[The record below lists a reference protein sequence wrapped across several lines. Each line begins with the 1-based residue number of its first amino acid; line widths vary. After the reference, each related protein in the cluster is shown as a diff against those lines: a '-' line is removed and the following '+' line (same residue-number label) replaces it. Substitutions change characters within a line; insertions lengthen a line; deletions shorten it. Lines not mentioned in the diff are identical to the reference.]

1 MVNRIWQSYFGA
13 GLVATPEDFGK
24 QSEAPSHPE
33 LLDWLAVELM
43 DPTWNS
49 GDGANNPQSQSPN
62 PQSKGWSLKHVHRL
76 IVNSATY
83 RQMSRVTPESL
94 QRDPFNRLLARGPRF
109 RVEAEIV
116 RDIALAASGLLNSKI
131 GGPSVYPPAP
141 AFLFDRPFSF
151 GPKVWN
157 EEKDEDRYRRAIYTF
172 RFRSVPY
179 PMLQVFDAPT
189 GDFSCV
195 RRARSNS
202 PLQALVTLNEP
213 LFIEAARALALRTLK
228 EGGTSDEQRLNY
240 VFRRALSRP
249 PARQE
254 SAELLGLLNR
264 QRERFIAGELN
275 SWNFVT
281 DDPDKPF
288 PLPKGARMED
298 AAAWTV
304 VARALLNLDETI
316 TKE

>member
-1 MVNRIWQSYFGA
+1 M
-13 GLVATPEDFGK
+13 L
-24 QSEAPSHPE
+24 
-33 LLDWLAVELM
+33 
-43 DPTWNS
+43 
-49 GDGANNPQSQSPN
+49 NP
-62 PQSKGWSLKHVHRL
+62 
-76 IVNSATY
+76 
-83 RQMSRVTPESL
+83 
-94 QRDPFNRLLARGPRF
+94 
-109 RVEAEIV
+109 
-116 RDIALAASGLLNSKI
+116 KI

-141 AFLFDRPFSF
+141 AFLFDRPFSY

-157 EEKDEDRYRRAIYTF
+157 EEKGEDRYRRAVYTF

-213 LFIEAARALALRTLK
+213 LFIEAARSLALRSLN

-240 VFRRALSRP
+240 VFRCALSRT

-254 SAELLGLLNR
+254 SAELIGLLNR
-264 QRERFIAGELN
+264 QRDRFIAGELN
-275 SWNFVT
+275 PWNIVT
-281 DDPDKPF
+281 DNPDKPF
-288 PLPKGARMED
+288 SLPKGARMED

>member
-1 MVNRIWQSYFGA
+1 
-13 GLVATPEDFGK
+13 
-24 QSEAPSHPE
+24 
-33 LLDWLAVELM
+33 
-43 DPTWNS
+43 
-49 GDGANNPQSQSPN
+49 
-62 PQSKGWSLKHVHRL
+62 
-76 IVNSATY
+76 
-83 RQMSRVTPESL
+83 
-94 QRDPFNRLLARGPRF
+94 
-109 RVEAEIV
+109 
-116 RDIALAASGLLNSKI
+116 LLNPKI

-157 EEKDEDRYRRAIYTF
+157 DEKSEDRYRRAIYTF

-195 RRARSNS
+195 RRAVSNS

-213 LFIEAARALALRTLK
+213 LFIEAARALALKTLK
-228 EGGTSDEQRLNY
+228 EGGTSDGQRLNY
-240 VFRRALSRP
+240 VFRRVLSRP
-249 PARQE
+249 PERRE

-264 QRERFIAGELN
+264 QRNRFIAGELN
-275 SWNFVT
+275 PWNFVT
-281 DDPDKPF
+281 DNPDKPF

-298 AAAWTV
+298 AAAWTAL
-304 VARALLNLDETI
+304 ARVLLNLDETI